1 MTSSS
6 NLFPLAFLKGV
17 ATSLPLHLL
26 EVLERVQLTNGP
38 YEPAERLGAFLDLLF
53 YRSPSELNKGRS
65 EPELR
70 QIALG
75 CLGAL
80 YEQRT
85 APDKT
90 AVLYKSSE
98 HGCGIFTALC
108 DHPFIVSSL
117 AERLYEADITLNCFQ
132 HPILS
137 ITEDNSKISAIALSY
152 IEVAKSPGV
161 EIQSIVNMLLN
172 TLRSLTVVVKDHRAM
187 LDETASLE
195 LSNDSNISSPWGEIP
210 SAEVGAFLGWLADGS
225 FFFIG
230 SARVDKTLKFHRKS
244 GFWNS
249 PIQSFDELSEELQA
263 DLVAANSASLSLS
276 ITKLRSRSPVH
287 RNVPLLHILI
297 RSPHDNQSSSNAGSW
312 LSLVGYLTSKA
323 LACEALDIPILRHK
337 LHQVLAS
344 EHTPPSSHDYKYVI
358 EVIDNMPTD
367 EALRLPVRDLQTIAQ
382 LALGVF
388 SRDDSRSVTCIDSEG
403 RYALTTV
410 IIPPDRYSATMRS
423 DVQALVESSFKTGR
437 RASEINLDSSKKR
450 QLRLYISTPLASPIK
465 GEDCTL
471 NNSALPDLAQ
481 LGRAIQRATLSWDQ
495 LLAEQLDLIK
505 VGGEALVKVG
515 FSESYKASTHIL
527 EALHDY
533 RVIAGLSEDNRLGV
547 SLFSDTTSSD
557 TAPVLCIASLNGSIS
572 LSTAVPVLENL
583 GLDVLDAN
591 SYVADND
598 LGEIHILKCELR
610 SFDGATIGDAAFN
623 ARVSP
628 GLVKILQKTAASDP
642 LNLLLRNP
650 GLSIEQIAILRSYCA
665 FLWQTYKIATKRTM
679 WKALAHSPLVAE
691 QFIEYFSNAFD
702 PRLGLDQRQRK
713 QSLAQIEQ
721 SYQIALRMVK
731 DITFDRILKALL
743 TLLKNTL
750 RTNFYQGGGTLAF
763 KVHSERVDFMPHPR
777 PLYEISVYSSRI
789 EGTHLRSSKVARG
802 GIRWSERL
810 DDYRSEVLGLVK
822 TQKVKNV
829 IIVPT
834 GAKGGFIVKTEPP
847 AGEAMGAHVQGA
859 YREYISGLLSLADNV
874 VGGKNIN
881 PPSCVVYDDFDPY
894 FVVAADKGTATF
906 SDTAN
911 AIAQNDY
918 NFWLG
923 DAFASGGSLGYD
935 HKKYGITAKGG
946 WECVKRHAR
955 DLAINT
961 DAPFTAVGI
970 GDMSGDVFGNA
981 MIISSNILLLAAF
994 NHKHIFIDPNP
1005 NQEAAFKERV
1015 RLFNLPRSQWSDFN
1029 SDLISRGGGI
1039 FERFQKEILVTPEMR
1054 AAFAL
1059 GEDIPETVDGETL
1072 ISLTLKAPVTLLWNG
1087 GIGTYVK
1094 ARSESHSDVNDGAN
1108 DTVRINADE
1117 LRCKIVGEGGNLGF
1131 TQRARIAAAQQ
1142 GVRINTDAIDNSGGV
1157 DLSDHE
1163 VNLKLLLAPLVAN
1176 GELSF
1181 EGRNELIRELAPD
1194 IVDDVLQHNRDQS
1207 LLLTT
1212 SESRSVRSIERYRSL
1227 IREMHAAGFLDRVRD
1242 YLPDE
1247 PELDLRLSSQKG
1259 MYRPELALCSASVKM
1274 WLKEGLRGA
1283 PLLDEVSLEPYLL
1296 RYFPTKIRDRLSKQI
1311 LSHPLKRE
1319 IIANEI
1325 VSESTLAVG
1334 ISFLPA
1340 LVNSTGASIPQAMA
1354 CLLAADQI
1362 FGTKELRNRLRIL
1375 DTFESC
1381 RCFLDAWLDL
1391 TTALQRATK
1400 WLIQTHP
1407 GCSSISEL
1415 AAMYGGG
1422 FSKLIP
1428 HARSMFAA
1436 AELERYEVRLTEYA
1450 ERGVSYEDQ
1459 IALSLLRR
1467 VHMVLEILWC
1477 SREFEADVKDVA
1489 QTISRV
1495 FEQLSLS
1502 SIFSYEQNLQTNNK
1516 WEQELAEGA
1525 YQEIRRE
1532 LAKITGRI
1540 LKSGGGSSASGF
1552 DKLLGSA
1559 REFGAITGIMQEV
1572 NEAARLKRPFSIS
1585 VLPLIARHLRE
1596 LAG

>member
-1 MTSSS
+1 MASLS
-6 NLFPLAFLKGV
+6 NLFPLSILKGI
-17 ATSLPLHLL
+17 AASLPLHLL
-26 EVLERVQLTNGP
+26 EVLESVQLAHNTH
-38 YEPAERLGAFLDLLF
+38 EPAERLGAFLDLLF

-65 EPELR
+65 QPELQ

-75 CLGAL
+75 CLEAL
-80 YEQRT
+80 YQQRT
-85 APDKT
+85 APDKI
-90 AVLYKSSE
+90 AVLSKSSE
-98 HGCGIFTALC
+98 LGRGIFTALR

-117 AERLYEADITLNCFQ
+117 AERLYEANITLNCFQ

-137 ITEDNSKISAIALSY
+137 ITQGDAIALSY
-152 IEVAKSPGV
+152 IEVATNSEV
-161 EIQSIVNMLLN
+161 EIENTVNTLLN
-172 TLRSLTVVVKDHRAM
+172 TLKTLTVVVKDHQAM
-187 LDETASLE
+187 LGQTSALE
-195 LSNDSNISSPWGEIP
+195 LSNESSVRSPWGKIP
-210 SAEVGAFLGWLADGS
+210 GAEVGSFLRWLADGS

-230 SARVDKTLKFHRKS
+230 SAKADETLKLHEKS

-249 PIQSFDELSEELQA
+249 PSESFDDLIKELQA
-263 DLVAANSASLSLS
+263 DLAAVNFASLSLS

-297 RSPHDNQSSSNAGSW
+297 RSPHDKQNSLSAGPW

-344 EHTPPSSHDYKYVI
+344 EHTPPNSHDYKYVI

-367 EALRLPVRDLQTIAQ
+367 EALRLPIRDLQTIAQ

-388 SRDDSRSVTCIDSEG
+388 SREDSRSVTCIDSEG

-423 DVQALVESSFKTGR
+423 DVQSLVESSFKTCR

-450 QLRLYISTPLASPIK
+450 QLRLYISTPLASPIN
-465 GEDCTL
+465 GDRYTSD
-471 NNSALPDLAQ
+471 NSDLPDLEK

-495 LLAEQLDLIK
+495 LLAEQIDLLK
-505 VGGEALVKVG
+505 VGGEGLAKVR

-533 RVIAGLSEDNRLGV
+533 RVIVGLNEENRLRV
-547 SLFSDTTSSD
+547 SLFNDTTS
-557 TAPVLCIASLNGSIS
+557 TAPMLCIASLKGSIS

-583 GLDVLDAN
+583 GLEVLDAN
-591 SYVADND
+591 SYVAESSLND
-598 LGEIHILKCELR
+598 EIHILKCELR
-610 SFDGATIGDAAFN
+610 SFDDAAISDIAFN
-623 ARVSP
+623 TSVSP
-628 GLVKILQKTAASDP
+628 GLVKILQKKAASDP

-650 GLSIEQIAILRSYCA
+650 GLSIDQIAILRSYCA

-679 WKALAHSPLVAE
+679 WKALAHSPQVAAR
-691 QFIEYFSNAFD
+691 FIEYFSNAFD
-702 PRLGLDQRQRK
+702 PQLGLDKGEREQNLTR
-713 QSLAQIEQ
+713 IEQ
-721 SYQIALRMVK
+721 DYQIALRQVK
-731 DITFDRILKALL
+731 EITFDRILKALL

-750 RTNFYQGGGTLAF
+750 RTNFYQGGDTLAF

-777 PLYEISVYSSRI
+777 PLYEIFVYSSRI

-829 IIVPT
+829 IIVPS
-834 GAKGGFIVKTEPP
+834 GAKGGFIVKTAPP

-874 VGGKNIN
+874 VGGENTH
-881 PPSCVVYDDFDPY
+881 PASCLVYDDFDPY

-911 AIAQNDY
+911 SIAQNDY

-935 HKKYGITAKGG
+935 HKKYGITAKGA

-981 MIISSNILLLAAF
+981 MILSSNILLLAAF

-1005 NQEAAFKERV
+1005 NQEAAFNERV

-1029 SDLISRGGGI
+1029 SELISRGGGI
-1039 FERFQKEILVTPEMR
+1039 FERFQKEIVVTPEMR

-1059 GEDIPETVDGETL
+1059 GENVPETVDGETL
-1072 ISLTLKAPVTLLWNG
+1072 ISLALKAPATLLWNG

-1163 VNLKLLLAPLVAN
+1163 VNLKLLLAPLVTN
-1176 GELSF
+1176 GDISF
-1181 EGRNELIRELAPD
+1181 EDRNELIRELAPD

-1212 SESRSVRSIERYRSL
+1212 SEARSARSIERYRSL

-1242 YLPDE
+1242 HLPDE

-1283 PLLDEVSLEPYLL
+1283 PLLDEASLEPYLL
-1296 RYFPTKIRDRLSKQI
+1296 RYFPAKIRDRLSKKI

-1340 LVNSTGASIPQAMA
+1340 LVNSTGATIPQAIA
-1354 CLLAADQI
+1354 SLLAADEI
-1362 FGTKELRNRLRIL
+1362 FGTKELRSRLRSL
-1375 DTFESC
+1375 DTVESC

-1415 AAMYGGG
+1415 VAIYGGG

-1436 AELERYEVRLTEYA
+1436 DELERYEVRLTEYA
-1450 ERGVSYEDQ
+1450 ERGVSDEDQ

-1467 VHMVLEILWC
+1467 VQLVLEILWC
-1477 SREFEADVKDVA
+1477 SREFGAEVKEVA
-1489 QTISRV
+1489 RTLSEVLER
-1495 FEQLSLS
+1495 LSLN
-1502 SIFSYEQNLQTNNK
+1502 SIFRYEQTLQTNNR

-1525 YQEIRRE
+1525 YQEIRRA
-1532 LAKITGRI
+1532 LAKISGRI
-1540 LKSGGGSSASGF
+1540 LKSNAELSPSSLDCFLARS
-1552 DKLLGSA
+1552 

-1572 NEAARLKRPFSIS
+1572 DESARLKRPFSIS
-1585 VLPLIARHLRE
+1585 VLPLIARHLRD